1 MIEEFFALN
10 SYPKL
15 ATDRPFQDKFIL
27 LLKIYGIVF
36 LLNFISIPISF
47 LAEHLVT
54 QVLHL
59 KSVHERYQTSMLR
72 FFAKFGYLQ
81 AVFYICI
88 LAPII
93 EESIFRLPLSFKR
106 SHIAVAFGFALVL
119 LARLIPGL
127 SQQNLAINILVRVA
141 LFAAGY
147 FALYKSLPGIKAHNK
162 TLQTRLMIISIV
174 VFGLM
179 HIFNYA
185 PLQWN
190 IIFIYPLF
198 VIPQLCMGW
207 LLTYIR
213 FKNGFFWGMGLH
225 ALINSVSM
233 LIYTVFKHKL

>member
-10 SYPKL
+10 SYPAL

-27 LLKIYGIVF
+27 LFKIYGIIF

-59 KSVHERYQTSMLR
+59 KSVHEQYQTSMLR

-81 AVFYICI
+81 AVIYICI

-127 SQQNLAINILVRVA
+127 PQQNLTINILVRVS

-147 FALYKSLPGIKAHNK
+147 FALYKSLPEVKVPNK
-162 TLQTRLMIISIV
+162 RLQTHLMITSIV

-207 LLTYIR
+207 LLTYVR

-233 LIYTVFKHKL
+233 LIYIAFKHKM

>member
-10 SYPKL
+10 SYPAL

-27 LLKIYGIVF
+27 LFKIYGMVF
-36 LLNFISIPISF
+36 LLNFISVPISF
-47 LAEHLVT
+47 LAERLVT

-59 KSVHERYQTSMLR
+59 KSIHDQHTTSMLR
-72 FFAKFGYLQ
+72 LFEKFGYLK

-88 LAPII
+88 MAPII

-141 LFAAGY
+141 LFAVGY
-147 FALYKSLPGIKAHNK
+147 FALQKSLPEIKVPNK
-162 TLQTRLMIISIV
+162 RLQTCLVITSIV
-174 VFGLM
+174 VFGLV
-179 HIFNYA
+179 HISNYA
-185 PLQWN
+185 PLQWT

-198 VIPQLCMGW
+198 VLPQLCMGW

-233 LIYTVFKHKL
+233 LIYTVFKHKM

>member
-10 SYPKL
+10 SYPAL
-15 ATDRPFQDKFIL
+15 STDRPFQDKFIL
-27 LLKIYGIVF
+27 LFKIYGIIF
-36 LLNFISIPISF
+36 LLNFISVPISF

-59 KSVHERYQTSMLR
+59 KSIHEQYTTSMSRL
-72 FFAKFGYLQ
+72 FAKFGYLQ
-81 AVFYICI
+81 VVFYICI
-88 LAPII
+88 MAPII

-106 SHIAVAFGFALVL
+106 SHIAVAFGFALVV

-147 FALYKSLPGIKAHNK
+147 FALYKSLPEIKVPNK
-162 TLQTRLMIISIV
+162 RLQTGLMITSIV
-174 VFGLM
+174 VFGLV

-207 LLTYIR
+207 MLTYIR

-233 LIYTVFKHKL
+233 LIYTVFKHKM

>member
-10 SYPKL
+10 SYPTL
-15 ATDRPFQDKFIL
+15 ATDRSFQDKFIL
-27 LLKIYGIVF
+27 LFKIYGIIF
-36 LLNFISIPISF
+36 LLNFISAPLAY
-47 LAEHLVT
+47 LAEQLVT
-54 QVLHL
+54 HVLHL
-59 KSVHERYQTSMLR
+59 KSIQEQYKTSMLR
-72 FFAKFGYLQ
+72 FFTKFGYLK
-81 AVFYICI
+81 AVLYICI
-88 LAPII
+88 MAPII

-119 LARLIPGL
+119 LARLIPGM
-127 SQQNLAINILVRVA
+127 SQQNLTINILVRVA

-147 FALYKSLPGIKAHNK
+147 FALYKSLPEIKVPNKRLQAH
-162 TLQTRLMIISIV
+162 LMITSIV

-185 PLQWN
+185 PLQWS

-225 ALINSVSM
+225 ALINSISM
-233 LIYTVFKHKL
+233 LIYIAFKHKM